1 MPDKSYP
8 RPKEKHVP
16 YPLTLEHN
24 TTSFFGKRE
33 WHHWLHHHHRTL
45 NLRITPQLL
54 MALAEEEEEYERT
67 ILILSSSLVQVSLMI
82 PFHSSMQPTTLY
94 E

>member
-1 MPDKSYP
+1 
-8 RPKEKHVP
+8 
-16 YPLTLEHN
+16 
-24 TTSFFGKRE
+24 
-33 WHHWLHHHHRTL
+33 
-45 NLRITPQLL
+45 

-94 E
+94 EWFPYPNPIPFLSILFF